1 MKAYICQFQTRISY
15 LVFGCVFL
23 FFSSCAN
30 QLRIHK
36 TSLEK
41 HLNSPSFN
49 TQMTGLLVY
58 NPDQKDTLVQ
68 HNASQYFIPA
78 SNTKIYT
85 LFTALT
91 ILPEKMPLVKT
102 HPIGK
107 DSLILIPMGD
117 PTAFH
122 PFFKDS
128 SLLKIMASYPNIGIQ
143 SNRLKDQPYGPG
155 WAWEDFDSYYA
166 PERSA
171 LPLYGNVL
179 QLKFQDS
186 LTLVNPPFFKSNLYG
201 KEPSQSFSRAAHSNQ
216 FYLSKQEKEREIPFK
231 TSDSL
236 SVQLLKELSGKNIFS
251 FSKPLTEKGDI
262 QFGISRDSVLKQMM
276 KVSDNFLAEQLLI
289 NASAYL
295 TDTLSI
301 KPAQSFMQN
310 GPLKDLKQRPRWVDG
325 SGLSRYNL
333 MSPMSL
339 VQVLEKLYEKEGLE
353 KLKLFFPWG
362 GVNGTLENWFS
373 GLHKPYIFAKTGSLG
388 NTYCLSGYLITKK
401 GKTLIFSYMN
411 NHFTKPS
418 AQIKM
423 EMQEVLEAIRDQN

>member
-15 LVFGCVFL
+15 LVFGCVIL

-41 HLNSPSFN
+41 HLNSSRFN

-58 NPDQKDTLVQ
+58 NPDNKDTLVQ
-68 HNASQYFIPA
+68 YNASQYFIPA
-78 SNTKIYT
+78 SNTKIFT
-85 LFTALT
+85 LFTALS

-102 HPIGK
+102 HLIGK
-107 DSLILIPMGD
+107 DSLILVPMGD
-117 PTAFH
+117 PTPFH

-128 SLLKIMASYPNIGIQ
+128 SLLRLMKPYAHIGLK

-179 QLKFQDS
+179 QVKFQDS
-186 LTLVNPPFFKSNLYG
+186 TKLVNPVFFESKLFN
-201 KEPSQSFSRAAHSNQ
+201 KDPSQSFSRAAHNNQ
-216 FYLSKQEKEREIPFK
+216 FYLSKEEKESEIPFK

-236 SVQLLKELSGKNIFS
+236 SVQLLKELSGKNVFS
-251 FSKPLTEKGDI
+251 FSKPLTEKGNI

-301 KPAQSFMQN
+301 KPAQTFMQN
-310 GPLKDLKQRPRWVDG
+310 GPLKDIKQRPRWVDG

-339 VQVLEKLYEKEGLE
+339 VQVLEKLYVKEGLE

-362 GVNGTLENWFS
+362 GVNGSLENSFS
-373 GLHKPYIFAKTGSLG
+373 GLSEPYIFAKTGSLG
-388 NTYCLSGYLITKK
+388 NTYCLSGYLLTKK

-411 NHFTKPS
+411 NHFTKPI
-418 AQIKM
+418 AAVKK